1 MLNDEAV
8 LGLLDITQFNS
19 YRLKLMDLIDRLKSI
34 AGQVEKL
41 RAQIQNEQATKTA
54 FIMPFIQAWGYDV
67 FNPLEVHPEFYADLP
82 GIKGEKVDYA
92 ICADGNPIILMEC
105 KSCKES
111 LENPRHSSQLH
122 RYFHAT
128 SAKVGVLTNGIL
140 YRFYTDTDKDNVMD
154 DKPFFEFDI
163 LNFDESSINELKRFC
178 KSAFNSDELGDVAK
192 TLLYTKEIKRVISE
206 QLSNPSPE
214 FVKFFVGHVYSG
226 VKTASVID
234 RFTEITQRSLKE
246 YINDK
251 IKERLESAFPDAL
264 SPGNPSAV
272 AVTTPEP
279 AATTVS
285 GEETTDDSK
294 IVTTAEELEGFYI
307 VKAIAREVINTA
319 RIQYKDTVTYFGINL
334 DGKVTKTICRLRFND
349 KTGKK
354 SISIP
359 DNVEVG
365 KEATTSISS
374 LDEIYGVA
382 EFIKARISYLTQN
395 SYASKP
401 EKSELV

>member
-1 MLNDEAV
+1 
-8 LGLLDITQFNS
+8 
-19 YRLKLMDLIDRLKSI
+19 MDLIDRLKSI

-41 RAQIQNEQATKTA
+41 RLQIQNEQATKTA

-67 FNPLEVHPEFYADLP
+67 FNPIEVHPEFYADLP

-92 ICADGNPIILMEC
+92 ICSDGNPIILMEC

-111 LENPRHSSQLH
+111 LEHPKHSSQLH

-128 SAKVGVLTNGIL
+128 EAKVGVLTNGIL

-192 TLLYTKEIKRVISE
+192 NLLYTKEIKKVISE

-264 SPGNPSAV
+264 SPVTSTIPATSTEP
-272 AVTTPEP
+272 AVTPVT
-279 AATTVS
+279 
-285 GEETTDDSK
+285 GEETTNESK
-294 IVTTAEELEGFYI
+294 IETTPEEREGFYI

-319 RIQYKDTVTYFGINL
+319 RIQHKDTVSYFGINL

-354 SISIP
+354 AISIP
-359 DNVEVG
+359 DNVEPG